1 MTYCHSEFNT
11 HNDTETAVSKS
22 TSTHTRRLGH
32 LALMVA
38 HCAGMVDLVALPVWV
53 GTLIQHYQFAP
64 QQAGGLATLFL
75 LGAVVASL
83 VLAPRFGRLSNRIVA
98 ACGFAVSALAFFG
111 ASIHTDFATM
121 AALHGLAGLATG
133 SALSVTHGT
142 IARGTNPHRGFAVV
156 GMALG
161 IFAISFFALV
171 PQLVA
176 ATGGGALFEVFAGV
190 MAVACVVSALAFPQA
205 RSAASVTPDLVLA
218 SARAGRSSLPRAVWF
233 GIVGIGCMG
242 LVQAM
247 TFSFLER
254 VGSDHGFGLA
264 AVTAVL
270 VALGLVNLFPAG
282 LAALLEKRW
291 SARTVLL
298 VGPVLQAL
306 LVLVIMGSTAFA
318 PYAAAASVFAA
329 VMIFTHTFAF
339 GLMARL
345 EPSGRAMA
353 ATPAMVM
360 IGAAIGP
367 VLGGI
372 LVQSFGYASLGPVA
386 LVLASLAVLC
396 FSRLPRQSD
405 ELLAC
410 TSIPAPAQS

>member
-1 MTYCHSEFNT
+1 M
-11 HNDTETAVSKS
+11 K
-22 TSTHTRRLGH
+22 TSTPTRTHPLGH

-75 LGAVVASL
+75 AGAVAASL
-83 VLAPRFGRLSNRIVA
+83 LLAPRFGRLSNRTVA

-111 ASIHTDFATM
+111 ASMRTDFAAM
-121 AALHGLAGLATG
+121 AVLHALAGLAAG

-142 IARGTNPHRGFAVV
+142 IARGANPHRGFAVV

-161 IFAISFFALV
+161 VFAIAFFAIVLPLV
-171 PQLVA
+171 T
-176 ATGGGALFEVFAGV
+176 ATGGGALFRVFAGV
-190 MAVACVVSALAFPQA
+190 MAVGSVMSALAFPQA
-205 RSAASVTPDLVLA
+205 GVAPSVAPDPA
-218 SARAGRSSLPRAVWF
+218 FATARAGRAALPRAVWF

-254 VGSDHGFGLA
+254 VGSDRGFGVA
-264 AVTAVL
+264 AVTGVL
-270 VALGLVNLFPAG
+270 VALGLVNLFPAA

-298 VGPVLQAL
+298 AGPVLQAL

-367 VLGGI
+367 VLGGT
-372 LVQSFGYASLGPVA
+372 LVQSFGYASLGLAA
-386 LVLASLAVLC
+386 LVLGSVAVLC
-396 FSRLPRQSD
+396 FSRLPRQAANALVS
-405 ELLAC
+405 AA
-410 TSIPAPAQS
+410 TPASAQS

>member
-1 MTYCHSEFNT
+1 MSASTPART
-11 HNDTETAVSKS
+11 HP
-22 TSTHTRRLGH
+22 LGH
-32 LALMVA
+32 LALMAA

-53 GTLIQHYQFAP
+53 GTLVQHYQFAP

-75 LGAVVASL
+75 AGAVVASL
-83 VLAPRFGRLSNRIVA
+83 VLAPRFGRLSNRTVA

-111 ASIHTDFATM
+111 ASMRTDFAVM
-121 AALHGLAGLATG
+121 AVLHGLAGLAAG

-142 IARGTNPHRGFAVV
+142 IARGANPHRGFAVV

-161 IFAISFFALV
+161 VFAIAFFALV
-171 PQLVA
+171 PPLVA
-176 ATGGGALFEVFAGV
+176 ATGGGALFRVFADV
-190 MAVACVVSALAFPQA
+190 MAVASVVSALAFPHTSPA
-205 RSAASVTPDLVLA
+205 PSVAPEGVFAT
-218 SARAGRSSLPRAVWF
+218 ARAGRAALPRAVWF
-233 GIVGIGCMG
+233 GIVGLGCMG

-247 TFSFLER
+247 TFAFLER
-254 VGSDHGFGLA
+254 VGSDRGFGLA

-270 VALGLVNLFPAG
+270 VALGLVNLFPAA
-282 LAALLEKRW
+282 LAALLEKRFP
-291 SARTVLL
+291 ARTVLL
-298 VGPVLQAL
+298 TGPLLQAL
-306 LVLVIMGSTAFA
+306 LVLVIMGSTTFA

-367 VLGGI
+367 VLGGT
-372 LVQSFGYASLGPVA
+372 LVQSFGYASLGLAA
-386 LVLASLAVLC
+386 LALGSVAVLC
-396 FSRLPRQSD
+396 FSRLPRQAAEVLVSP
-405 ELLAC
+405 A
-410 TSIPAPAQS
+410 TPAPAQS